1 MILIFEVNQLGFLSN
16 IGENISKF
24 LNDVILDAIYNITF
38 LEIVDILVVSY
49 ILYRL
54 YKIIKETRAE
64 QLLKGVAFI
73 LTLMFLSQV
82 LGLNTLYWIIQ
93 SAITIGLISVVI
105 IFQPEIRRTLEHLG
119 RSTFRDSLIFQNSD
133 EALEKIVN
141 EIITAVDNMSKAEVG
156 ALIAIEQS
164 TGLSEIIKSGI
175 QLDAK
180 ISSGLL
186 ENIFVV
192 NTPLHDGAVIIKND
206 RIAAAACF
214 LPLTQNENLNKKLGT
229 RHRAGIGLSEN
240 SDAIVIIVSE
250 ETGTVSLAINGNI
263 TRNYDKNR
271 LKEILL
277 KILIMRRVK
286 NLELREKVRNIWKVN
301 LPSFLRKK

>member
-1 MILIFEVNQLGFLSN
+1 MGFLSN